1 MGRILTLLA
10 LLVLGPV
17 HAGAA
22 ERVNLTP
29 GARVC
34 DATDCFVLDANA
46 VSVTVWQTISDGSV
60 QFQWK
65 GALLTARAG
74 LVDREVQDCD
84 WGTHKGAR
92 AFLCDGEPR
101 APLAETAPRPKRPW
115 QRRPD
120 PEVVAA
126 LKSAGLYDRYYP
138 AQ

>member
-1 MGRILTLLA
+1 MVRLLTLLA
-10 LLVLGPV
+10 LLVLGAVP
-17 HAGAA
+17 AGAA
-22 ERVNLTP
+22 ERVNLVP

-34 DATDCFVLDANA
+34 DATDCFVLDASA

-74 LVDREVQDCD
+74 LVDRDVQDCA
-84 WGTHKGAR
+84 WGTLKGER

-101 APLAETAPRPKRPW
+101 AALAETAPRPKRRW
-115 QRRPD
+115 QRRPE

-138 AQ
+138 AE